1 MNKFGSM
8 KWPQVNENENK
19 KTKFIESNG
28 KVVVLDLHVEKEQ
41 NTYFCS
47 DLHVVC

>member
-1 MNKFGSM
+1 MNKLGSM

-19 KTKFIESNG
+19 KQSLSRVNG
-28 KVVVLDLHVEKEQ
+28 RVVVLDLHVEKEQ